1 MSRDSAMQEYRDL
14 QEILLSD
21 KNLLLVGH
29 TNPDGDCIGSLT
41 GLFHFITDKTGR
53 TDNINMV
60 VPNDYPY
67 FLEFLDENRRVM
79 AYDKCEEEIN
89 RLVDN
94 ADVVVCMDF
103 NSFKRVEKLGERI
116 SACKA
121 SKILIDHH
129 PFPDRSQFDI
139 AVSRPELSS
148 TCEVVYSLIKGWC
161 NSEGNERALPLA
173 AAVSLYTGLV
183 TDTNNFAN
191 SVLPSSFI
199 MAGELM
205 QTGVDKEWVQSMI
218 YGGFHEDRM
227 RLMGYML
234 HENMKIFPELKAAIM
249 ILDKRTKERYNFQD
263 GDSEGFVNL
272 ALGIKDI
279 AVSGFFTE
287 ADGFIKVSLRSKEGY
302 SVNDLAKEYF
312 NGGGHARASGGRIY
326 IPVDEVERYFIEAL
340 EKFKQKA

>member
-1 MSRDSAMQEYRDL
+1 MQEYRDL

-21 KNLLLVGH
+21 KNLLFVGH

-41 GLFHFITDKTGR
+41 GLFHFITDKTGH

-67 FLEFLDENRRVM
+67 FLNFLDENRRVM
-79 AYDKCEEEIN
+79 TYDKSEEEVN

-103 NSFKRVEKLGERI
+103 NMFKRVEKLGERI

-121 SKILIDHH
+121 KKILIDHH
-129 PFPDRSQFDI
+129 PFPDKSQFDI
-139 AVSRPELSS
+139 AVSRPEFSS
-148 TCEVVYSLIKGWC
+148 TCEVVYSLIKGWH
-161 NSEGNERALPLA
+161 NRKNQPPVPLS

-191 SVLPSSFI
+191 SVLPSTFI

-205 QTGVDKEWVQSMI
+205 QAGVDKERVQSMI
-218 YGGFHEDRM
+218 YGGFHEGRM

-234 HENMKIFPELKAAIM
+234 HENMKIFPNLKAAIM
-249 ILDKRTKERYNFQD
+249 ILNKRTKDRYKFQD
-263 GDSEGFVNL
+263 GDFGRVCEPCIGY
-272 ALGIKDI
+272 KRYCYKR
-279 AVSGFFTE
+279 FF
-287 ADGFIKVSLRSKEGY
+287 Y
-302 SVNDLAKEYF
+302 
-312 NGGGHARASGGRIY
+312 GGRWIY
-326 IPVDEVERYFIEAL
+326 KGIITVKRGLYCKRFGKRVF
-340 EKFKQKA
+340 

>member
-21 KNLLLVGH
+21 KNLLFVGH

-67 FLEFLDENRRVM
+67 FLNFLDENGRVM
-79 AYDKCEEEIN
+79 AYDKCEEEVN

-103 NSFKRVEKLGERI
+103 NTFKRVEKLGERI
-116 SACKA
+116 STCKA
-121 SKILIDHH
+121 QKILIDHH
-129 PFPDRSQFDI
+129 LFPDKSQFDI

-148 TCEVVYSLIKGWC
+148 TCEVVYSLIKGWH
-161 NSEGNERALPLA
+161 NMENECPLPLS

-191 SVLPSSFI
+191 SVLPSTFI

-205 QTGVDKEWVQSMI
+205 QAGVDKERVQSMI
-218 YGGFHEDRM
+218 YGGFHEGRM

-234 HENMKIFPELKAAIM
+234 HENMKIFPNLKAAIM
-249 ILDKRTKERYNFQD
+249 ILDKRTKGRYNFQD

-279 AVSGFFTE
+279 VISGFFTE
-287 ADGFIKVSLRSKEGY
+287 ADEFVKVSLRSKEGY
-302 SVNDLAKEYF
+302 SVNDLAKKYF
-312 NGGGHARASGGRIY
+312 NGGGHERAAGGRIY
-326 IPVDEVERYFIEAL
+326 IPVDEVERYFIDAL
-340 EKFKQKA
+340 EKFGQKA